1 MNGGT
6 RRYLPSCLLLAA
18 VALPLLLPA
27 AGQAATRT
35 ADETV
40 QRGLERLVAAR
51 GGPPGAIAT
60 LHRRGRTTVLRA
72 GRADVRRRVKPRA
85 SDHMRI
91 ASIAKAFSGAV
102 ALRLVQEGKLGLDDT
117 IGQRLPSLPAAW
129 ASVTVRQM
137 LSHTSGLPDYTQ
149 SKGFAKQ
156 AETNP
161 RGYVSP
167 TGIIDWVRSDGLV
180 FLPGSRY
187 EYSNTDNIV
196 VGLIAEQVTGRS
208 YGNLLSTLVF
218 APARLGQ
225 TTFPTRRISLPK
237 PFIYGYAVTPG
248 RAPQDLTTFLSP
260 SGAWASGAI
269 VSTPADLGAFIR
281 AYLGKKL
288 FAAAQQ
294 AEQLQLVR
302 GSSSPPGPGT
312 NSAGLAIFRYR
323 TRCGT
328 VYGHTGNFPG
338 YVQWAAAT
346 ADGRRSVTTSLNIP
360 APTGGLLKR
369 LRSVQASAV
378 CALLGN

>member
-1 MNGGT
+1 MS
-6 RRYLPSCLLLAA
+6 RIARWKLPIRLLAA
-18 VALPLLLPA
+18 AAAPALLLPA
-27 AGQAATRT
+27 AAQAAKPTT
-35 ADETV
+35 DAAV
-40 QRGLERLVAAR
+40 QRGLAGLVAAR

-60 LHRRGRTTVLRA
+60 LHRRGRTTVLSA
-72 GRADVRRRVKPRA
+72 GRSDVKRRGRPRA

-102 ALRLVQEGKLGLDDT
+102 ALHLVQEGKLGLDDT

-137 LSHTSGLPDYTQ
+137 LSHTSGIPDYTK
-149 SKGFAKQ
+149 SKGFARQ
-156 AETNP
+156 ATKNP
-161 RGYVSP
+161 HGFVSP
-167 TGIIDWVRSDGLV
+167 TGIIDWVRKDDLM
-180 FLPGSRY
+180 FPPGSRY

-196 VGLIAEQVTGRS
+196 VALIAEQVTGQS
-208 YGNLLSTLVF
+208 YEGLLSTLVF
-218 APARLGQ
+218 APARLRQ
-225 TTFPTRRISLPK
+225 TTFPTRRISLPI
-237 PFIYGYAVTPG
+237 PFIHGYGVTPG
-248 RAPQDLTTFLSP
+248 QPPQDLTTFLSP

-281 AYLGKKL
+281 ADLGRKFFGL
-288 FAAAQQ
+288 AQQ
-294 AEQLQLVR
+294 REQLRFVR

-323 TRCGT
+323 SRCGT

-346 ADGRRSVTTSLNIP
+346 ADGKRSVTTSLNIA
-360 APTGGLLKR
+360 APTGALLNQ

-378 CALLGN
+378 CALLGK